1 LEVKEQELKEKN
13 KLLELSQRDLIE
25 REQRDVVDP
34 RLNQRVQD
42 LRSEIQ
48 SERETISYLRFEVE
62 QTDRDRDA
70 DKGGPRYRGIK
81 NAYGNPMMTA
91 RSGLN
96 DSSRNS
102 GFYPGSNLQ
111 VSYPP
116 LSKTYNENPN
126 DETIER
132 ILQDHTIFKDIYKSN

>member
-1 LEVKEQELKEKN
+1 MFN
-13 KLLELSQRDLIE
+13 
-25 REQRDVVDP
+25 P
-34 RLNQRVQD
+34 RLNERVQD
-42 LRSEIQ
+42 LQSEIQ

-62 QTDRDRDA
+62 RSDRERDA
-70 DKGGPRYRGIK
+70 DRGTPKYRGIK
-81 NAYGNPMMTA
+81 NAYGNPMMTP

-96 DSSRNS
+96 DSSTNS
-102 GFYPGSNLQ
+102 GFTPGANLQ

-116 LSKTYNENPN
+116 LSKPYNDNPD